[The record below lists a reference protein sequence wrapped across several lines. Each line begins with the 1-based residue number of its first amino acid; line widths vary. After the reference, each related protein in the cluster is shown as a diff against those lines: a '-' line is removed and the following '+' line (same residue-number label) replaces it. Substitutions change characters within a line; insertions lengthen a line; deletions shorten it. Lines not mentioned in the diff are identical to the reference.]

1 MLPFVL
7 VSPVSHEADP
17 QPSPA
22 LPMSPPTSPD
32 LLPVSSTNPTKT
44 KPKSAKPPWIPPRP
58 RLPSLSSDTDHSGLQ
73 SWGSSIVLAR
83 LMALEPAT
91 FGIVEPYPGQRALEL
106 GAGTGL
112 LSLVWKGMS
121 ERVAQDS
128 GLEHGLA
135 EVVATDYHEAVL
147 ENLRVNVVAN
157 SPAITPAASPSASPL
172 VRPADAGTY
181 HAKLGTLPA
190 QFAAV
195 SLGSQSGFATPT
207 TAGPPVTAAKLDW
220 SAIHSSR
227 KFASS
232 SRGSLSLPAPFD
244 RPFRTLLAA
253 DVVYGPEHAA
263 WLKSCVEQ
271 FLEKPDELPRL
282 PKLRRNSSTRSRA
295 NSISSGAFATPPLL
309 SLSSITPLPLSL
321 SPMPTPGGGPSPA
334 GQAPRSPPVSAPGS
348 APGSAPASPS
358 LLPITAGGPV
368 TLPGGMTV
376 EDLPEPAFHLIVP
389 CRPTHAAALKSIG
402 EAFPSKKSLGERQA
416 GEPWRVA
423 VLELTELERVKGVGR
438 ADEETYRLYKIGWC

>member
-1 MLPFVL
+1 MIPAVYVSLSSVADEVDPYPLPI
-7 VSPVSHEADP
+7 
-17 QPSPA
+17 
-22 LPMSPPTSPD
+22 SPPISPD
-32 LLPVSSTNPTKT
+32 LLPVPANKPLKQQTKLT
-44 KPKSAKPPWIPPRP
+44 KPPWVPPRP
-58 RLPSLSSDTDHSGLQ
+58 RLSTLSSDTDHSGLQ

-83 LMALEPAT
+83 LMALEPAK
-91 FGIVEPYPGQRALEL
+91 FGIVHPFPGQRALEL

-121 ERVAQDS
+121 ERVAQDG
-128 GLEHGLA
+128 GLDHGCA

-157 SPAITPAASPSASPL
+157 SPAITPAGSPSGSPM
-172 VRPADAGTY
+172 VRPADGPGAPPGR
-181 HAKLGTLPA
+181 LGSLPA
-190 QFAAV
+190 QFAAIN
-195 SLGSQSGFATPT
+195 LASQSGSATPT
-207 TAGPPVTAAKLDW
+207 APGPAVVAAKLDW

-232 SRGSLSLPAPFD
+232 SRGSLSLPPPFD

-282 PKLRRNSSTRSRA
+282 PKLRRNSSTRSR
-295 NSISSGAFATPPLL
+295 SGSFSSGAFATPPLL
-309 SLSSITPLPLSL
+309 SLSSITPLPMSL

-334 GQAPRSPPVSAPGS
+334 GTGPQAPKSPPVSAP
-348 APGSAPASPS
+348 PSAPASPS
-358 LLPITAGGPV
+358 LQPTTAGGPV

-376 EDLPEPAFHLIVP
+376 GDLPEPAFHLIVP
-389 CRPTHAAALKSIG
+389 CRPTHAAALQSIG
-402 EAFPSKKSLGERQA
+402 EAFPLRETLGERKE
-416 GEPWRVA
+416 GEGWRVG
-423 VLELTELERVKGVGR
+423 VLEFEELERIKGVGR